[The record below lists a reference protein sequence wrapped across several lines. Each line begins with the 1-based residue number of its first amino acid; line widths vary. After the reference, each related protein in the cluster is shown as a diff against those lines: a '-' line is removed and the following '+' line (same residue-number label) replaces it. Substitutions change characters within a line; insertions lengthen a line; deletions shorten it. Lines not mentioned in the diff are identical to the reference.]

1 MKWLVRAVYVPGADG
16 KPVLLDNGV
25 WGVVGGT
32 GKFKG
37 LQGAGTLH
45 IGPAGGTDR
54 KFTLDGELA
63 SATEDA
69 RK

>member
-1 MKWLVRAVYVPGADG
+1 MT
-16 KPVLLDNGV
+16 GV
-25 WGVVGGT
+25 QTCALPIFWEVVGGT

-45 IGPAGGTDR
+45 IGPAGATDR
-54 KFTLDGELA
+54 RFSLDGELV
-63 SATEDA
+63 SVFEDA